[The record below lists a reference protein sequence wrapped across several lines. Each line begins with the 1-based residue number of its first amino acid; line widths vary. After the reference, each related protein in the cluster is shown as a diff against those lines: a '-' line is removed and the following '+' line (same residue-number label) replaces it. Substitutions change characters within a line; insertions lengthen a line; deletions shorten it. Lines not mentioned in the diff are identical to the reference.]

1 MGQTKEKQKNSQK
14 KKDQGSKAFFSIS
27 RTATL
32 PDGWECLPVILRKG
46 SSIRKRKLI
55 KRIMSYDKITNTK
68 EFKLI

>member
-14 KKDQGSKAFFSIS
+14 TKDQGSKAFFSIS
-27 RTATL
+27 RTTTL
-32 PDGWECLPVILRKG
+32 PGGQEDLPVILRKG